1 MAILSRRSFLA
12 SSAHLA
18 AAGIGFGRFGLM
30 NASAQGSGDYRALV
44 CVFLFGGIDAHNLLA
59 PKGNGYAEYASL
71 RQNLAIAQD
80 TLLPVTTKAGVEY
93 GLHPNLAAI
102 HPFYAAGR
110 MSMLANVGVLFRPT
124 TRDEYRNRA
133 VPLPNNL
140 FSHSDQQQ
148 QWQTGDFDHFR
159 GTGWGGRTADQVAY
173 MNAPSKFPTAVSL
186 SGNPILLTGSDTKP
200 ATLQAGS
207 TVTLTGGG
215 GSTFRAQRDA
225 ALQEL
230 IKIDSGLTMIQQAGA
245 SLQDGIDIGKLIQS
259 ATAAAPPLTTTFPN
273 TGLGRQLSDI
283 AKLIGVRSSLG
294 MRRQI
299 FFASLGGFD
308 THANQLAT
316 HVTLLPQL
324 AEAIAAFYQATE
336 EMGVANSVT
345 TFTESEF
352 GRTMQPS
359 AGGGTDHAWGS
370 HHFIVGGAVKGGDL
384 FGTYPNLALAGPDDA
399 NSRGSYIPTTSLDQ
413 YGATLASWFGVPPAG
428 LDAIF
433 PNLANFSKRDLGFLS

>member
-1 MAILSRRSFLA
+1 MGILSRRSFLA
-12 SSAHLA
+12 AGAQLA
-18 AAGIGFGRFGLM
+18 AAGIGLERFGLM
-30 NASAQGSGDYRALV
+30 NASAQSNGDYRALV
-44 CVFLFGGIDAHNLLA
+44 CIFLFGGIDAYNLLV
-59 PKGNGYAEYASL
+59 PRGNGYAQYASL
-71 RQNLAIAQD
+71 RQGLAIAQD
-80 TLLPVTTKAGVEY
+80 SLLPVTAKAGAEF
-93 GLHPNLAAI
+93 GLHPNLSAI
-102 HPFYAAGR
+102 HPLFGAGR

-124 TRDEYRNRA
+124 TREEYRNRA

-159 GTGWGGRTADQVAY
+159 GTGWGGRTADQMAY
-173 MNAPSKFPTAVSL
+173 MNSPSKFPTSVSL
-186 SGNPILLTGSDTKP
+186 SGNPILLAGSETKP
-200 ATLQAGS
+200 ATLQAGT
-207 TVTLTGGG
+207 TVALTGGG
-215 GSTFRAQRDA
+215 GTAFRTERDA
-225 ALQEL
+225 ALQEI
-230 IKIDSGLTMIQQAGA
+230 IKIDSGLTMIQRAGA

-259 ATAAAPPLTTTFPN
+259 ATAAAPPLATVFPN

-316 HVTLLPQL
+316 HVALLPQL
-324 AEAIAAFYQATE
+324 AEAVAAFYQATE

-345 TFTESEF
+345 AFTESEF

-370 HHFIVGGAVKGGDL
+370 HHFVFGGAVKGGDI
-384 FGTYPNLALAGPDDA
+384 FGAYPNLAFGGPDDA
-399 NSRGSYIPTTSLDQ
+399 GSRGSYIPTTSLDQ

-428 LDAIF
+428 LDSIF
-433 PNLANFSKRDLGFLS
+433 PNLANFATRDLGFLS